1 MLSRFFR
8 RLAAGLAFPAL
19 LLGAATQ
26 PARAQASAS
35 LATDLPASQAAGIIR
50 EITEAV
56 GLQPRFELRATTQV
70 DNAAAVVYGGR
81 RYLLYNPKFL
91 AAVNR
96 AGHTDWAGISIL
108 AHEMGHHLNGHTLR
122 AGGSQ
127 PEDEIEADE
136 FSGFVL
142 RRLGAS
148 LAQAQAAMAAVSPD
162 AGSATHPGRAPRL
175 AAISRGWGRATAQIV
190 ASTQPGS
197 AQPSAQPI
205 ALAPRPVPQPSAP
218 ARYEAAGNDEPASV
232 ATVALARGASNAPV
246 RLVGQLT
253 FRDNPEVPFYLTSAL
268 NVVRLADESSTDEDD
283 ASRVRD
289 AEVVGR
295 LRRTGN
301 AAFPFVLEDGQQ
313 HSLFV
318 TPRGDVYNQQGQ
330 RVAKLHDPS

>member
-1 MLSRFFR
+1 MSILPRFFR
-8 RLAAGLAFPAL
+8 PLAVALGLLAVAPA
-19 LLGAATQ
+19 
-26 PARAQASAS
+26 AQAQTAS
-35 LATDLPASQAAGIIR
+35 TSDLPASQAAGIIR

-56 GLQPRFELRATTQV
+56 GLQPRFELRATAV
-70 DNAAAVVYGGR
+70 VPNAAAVAYNGK

-122 AGGSQ
+122 SGGSQ
-127 PEDEIEADE
+127 PQDELEADE

-148 LAQAQAAMAAVSPD
+148 LAQAQAAMATVAD
-162 AGSATHPGRAPRL
+162 DEGSATHPGRMPRL
-175 AAISRGWGRATAQIV
+175 TAISQGWNRANTQLAAVAKAGTTA
-190 ASTQPGS
+190 
-197 AQPSAQPI
+197 PSAQPI
-205 ALAPRPVPQPSAP
+205 ALAPRPQAI
-218 ARYEAAGNDEPASV
+218 AAQANDEAPSSTA
-232 ATVALARGASNAPV
+232 AALAQGVSNAPV

-268 NVVRLADESSTDEDD
+268 SVVRLADESSDEDD
-283 ASRVRD
+283 EASRVRA

-301 AAFPFVLEDGQQ
+301 AAFPYVLEDSQQ
-313 HSLFV
+313 RALFV
-318 TPRGDVYNQQGQ
+318 TPRGDVYNKAGQ
-330 RVAKLHDPS
+330 RVAKLHD